1 MAVATK
7 SRKALGGVLFA
18 KKFKVGHHLSAFL
31 GVSSSLLL
39 LLLLLG
45 LLERVKRVDAE
56 AGTVKVVFVL
66 PSFCIEKI
74 IDTKLYH
81 NFVMRFMIFTGCPT
95 FCPALFTSIS
105 VISSPVQSIFLHM
118 RIQ

>member
-1 MAVATK
+1 MAVATR

-56 AGTVKVVFVL
+56 AEGLSKLCLCCLLFVL
-66 PSFCIEKI
+66 RK
-74 IDTKLYH
+74 
-81 NFVMRFMIFTGCPT
+81 
-95 FCPALFTSIS
+95 
-105 VISSPVQSIFLHM
+105 
-118 RIQ
+118 